1 MHVKALVSTA
11 FILALVWVM
20 PLTSEGNTVMLF
32 DCKEIGELA
41 HTGITV
47 SESAKYSVWVWARNG
62 SSFSLKIGDA
72 GLDVR
77 DFSPSKPYSWGKIGE
92 VELQADQ
99 EYSFQLDT
107 EKAIGWLAI
116 SPSDFNPK
124 RASELMYVNS
134 DRPGPVRD
142 DRVREKR
149 HTTSA
154 FRFPEY
160 KTAKEWQDRRAD
172 IRRKIL
178 VSAGLWPMPEKCP
191 LNVKIVDKLDRD
203 GYTIEKLY
211 MEMLPGFYIPGA
223 LYRPKDKEG
232 PLPVI
237 INPHGHGKLGRMS
250 ENVQARCANFALQ
263 GYIAFSYNMIGY
275 VDNDQMD
282 HNFQSDPAYLWSISI
297 GGLQLWQSIR
307 ALDFV
312 TSLPNVDLEKVVC
325 TGCSG
330 GGSQTFLVNAVDDR
344 IKVAAPVCMVSSLFQ
359 GGCICE
365 NAPGLRLDTYNVEIS
380 ACGAP
385 RPQILVAATGDWTD
399 MTPEIEFPDVRSIYS
414 LSGDEGK
421 LSYYYQDAGHNYNQN
436 SREAVY
442 SFFRK
447 WVLGVNDDKEQKEVE
462 TPVEPVETLRVFDDA
477 HPRPDD
483 ALDQDGIVKSIV
495 AQAEETLVN
504 IWPTDEAGLAK
515 FRETM
520 SPALA
525 DVMNVKQPEDV
536 YAEIMPLGSKGLT
549 IRDKYTVAR
558 YIITRPGEGD
568 QIPAI
573 LYSPKRGN
581 LWKTANLVVHPE
593 GKAALVDFASG
604 EPGDFVKAM
613 LENDQMVLAIDA
625 FLTGEHHSPFEETQ
639 REQLGRYFTTFNPV
653 DESLRVQ
660 DILTAVTYLQGR
672 EDVDSVN
679 LVGMGEAGLWC
690 LLANAFASDLK
701 KTVVDVVE
709 FDNHDESMW
718 VEHLNIPGI
727 LRVGGFETAIA
738 CAAPRPLLI
747 HNTAN
752 AFNTA
757 RVAKLY
763 EILKT
768 SDKLK
773 VNDAQETDQAILSW
787 LAKP

>member
-1 MHVKALVSTA
+1 MKILVSTA
-11 FILALVWVM
+11 FILALVWAM
-20 PLTSEGNTVMLF
+20 PLTSEENTVMLF
-32 DCKEIGELA
+32 DCKEIGELV

-47 SESAKYSVWVWARNG
+47 SESAKYGVWVWARNG

-72 GLDVR
+72 GLDVK
-77 DFSPSKPYSWGKIGE
+77 DFSPNRPFPWRKIGE

-99 EYSFQLDT
+99 TYSFQLDT
-107 EKAIGWLAI
+107 ENAIGWLAI
-116 SPSDFNPK
+116 SSSDFNPQ
-124 RASELMYVNS
+124 RASELMYVYS
-134 DRPGPVRD
+134 DRPGPVKD

-154 FRFPEY
+154 FRLPEY
-160 KTAKEWQDRRAD
+160 KTAEEWQKRSAE

-178 VSAGLWPMPEKCP
+178 VSAGLWPMPEKNP

-203 GYTIEKLY
+203 GYTIEKVY
-211 MEMLPGFYIPGA
+211 MEMLPGFYIPGS
-223 LYRPKDKEG
+223 LYRPKGKTG
-232 PLPVI
+232 PFPGI
-237 INPHGHGKLGRMS
+237 ISPHGHGKLGRMA
-250 ENVQARCANFALQ
+250 ENVQPRFANFALQ
-263 GYIAFSYNMIGY
+263 GYIVFSYNMIGY

-282 HNFQSDPAYLWSISI
+282 HNFWSDPAYLWSVSV

-307 ALDFV
+307 ALDFL
-312 TSLPNVDLEKVVC
+312 TSLPEVDVDRVAC

-330 GGSQTFLVNAVDDR
+330 GGSQTFLVTAVDDR
-344 IKVAAPVCMVSSLFQ
+344 IKVTAPVCMVSSLFQ

-380 ACGAP
+380 ASAAP

-414 LSGDEGK
+414 LSGDEYK

-442 SFFRK
+442 TFFRK
-447 WVLGVNDDKEQKEVE
+447 WVLGVDDDKEQKEVE
-462 TPVEPVETLRVFDDA
+462 TPIETVETLSVFDDE

-483 ALDQDGIVKSIV
+483 ALDEDGIVKSVITR
-495 AQAEETLVN
+495 AEETLVN
-504 IWPTDEAGLAK
+504 IWPTDETGLAE
-515 FRETM
+515 FREIM

-536 YAEIMPLGSKGLT
+536 YAEIMTFQNKGRT
-549 IRDKYTVAR
+549 FRDKYTVVR
-558 YIITRPGEGD
+558 YIITRTGEGD

-573 LYSPKRGN
+573 LYIPKSDG

-604 EPGDFVKAM
+604 EPGDLVKAM
-613 LENDQMVLAIDA
+613 LENDQMVLAIDT
-625 FLTGEHHSPFEETQ
+625 FLTGEHHSPFEKTE

-660 DILTAVTYLQGR
+660 DILTAVAYLQGR

-690 LLANAFASDLK
+690 LMANAFASDLK
-701 KTVVDVVE
+701 KTVVDVVG
-709 FDNHDESMW
+709 FDNHDESVW

-763 EILKT
+763 EMLKA
-768 SDKLK
+768 SDNLK
-773 VNDAQETDQAILSW
+773 INNAQETDQAILSW
-787 LAKP
+787 LTKP